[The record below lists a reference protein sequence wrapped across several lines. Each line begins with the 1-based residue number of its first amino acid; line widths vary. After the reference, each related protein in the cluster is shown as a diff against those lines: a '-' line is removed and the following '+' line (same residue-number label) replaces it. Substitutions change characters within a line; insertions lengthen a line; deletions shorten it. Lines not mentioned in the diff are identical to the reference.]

1 MGRGGAMGE
10 EPAGSPQCFEDGEQG
25 RAAELFLLTVK
36 VGSWEQPAHPVGL
49 LAQSFVSAALPP
61 CEGYLGRLVQLCSEC
76 KWQTRCFVH
85 DLRSGRMEP
94 RWLIRTECSFVKGA
108 THTGP
113 LEKCPECLKKWTAL
127 KVSMSNI
134 LLPEIKTYLVGIFDL
149 PKIRKKMNPEEF
161 SFSLSILLG
170 KLWIIR
176 LIVGHLI
183 GSPGPGFLPP
193 SSECPQK
200 ISWKIFHCI
209 YLYFFKK

>member
-1 MGRGGAMGE
+1 MGNRWGNSGNSVRLWGLPGEAGAAVLWVQMADTLLCAW
-10 EPAGSPQCFEDGEQG
+10 PTFWEDG
-25 RAAELFLLTVK
+25 TK
-36 VGSWEQPAHPVGL
+36 M
-49 LAQSFVSAALPP
+49 
-61 CEGYLGRLVQLCSEC
+61 
-76 KWQTRCFVH
+76 T
-85 DLRSGRMEP
+85 
-94 RWLIRTECSFVKGA
+94 LIRTECSFVKGA

-170 KLWIIR
+170 KPWIIR